1 MEYVRLGSTGLKVSR
16 ICLGCM
22 SYGDPDQALP
32 DGSRRWPWALRED
45 DARPFFKRALDAG
58 INFFDTANVY
68 SAGVSEEVTGRALK
82 DLARRDD
89 VVIATKVQGV
99 MRDGPNGRGL
109 SRKAIFQELDASLR
123 RLGTDFVDLYQ
134 IHRWDPET
142 PIEETLEAL
151 DDVVR
156 AGKVRYLGA
165 SSMFAWQFSKA
176 LYLAERHGWS
186 RFVSMQN
193 HYNLLY
199 REEER
204 EMTAL
209 CRDQGVGMIPWSPLA
224 RGRLARSAANRDAT
238 ARSETDRFG
247 QYLYDASAAA
257 DARVLERVDAV
268 AKSRGVSNA
277 QVALAWLL
285 RQGGV
290 TAPII
295 GATKTAH
302 LEDAVAAVSLRLTDD
317 EARQLEEPYVPHA
330 VAGFA

>member
-1 MEYVRLGSTGLKVSR
+1 MDYARLGTTGLKVSR

-22 SYGDPDQALP
+22 SYGDPDRASP
-32 DGSRRWPWALRED
+32 DGARRWPWALRED
-45 DARPFFKRALDAG
+45 EARPFFKRAFDLG

-68 SAGVSEEVTGRALK
+68 SAGASEVVVGRALK

-89 VVIATKVQGV
+89 VVLATKVHGA
-99 MRDGPNGRGL
+99 MSAGPNGHGL
-109 SRKAIFQELDASLR
+109 SRKAIFQEIDASLR
-123 RLGTDFVDLYQ
+123 RLETDYVDLYQ
-134 IHRWDPET
+134 IHRWDAET

-165 SSMFAWQFSKA
+165 SSMHAWQFSKA
-176 LYLAERHGWS
+176 LHLADRRGWT

-224 RGRLARSAANRDAT
+224 RGRLARSASSSEPT
-238 ARSETDRFG
+238 SRSQSDRFG
-247 QYLYDASAAA
+247 KWLYGAST
-257 DARVLERVDAV
+257 DPDTRVLERVDAL
-268 AKSRGVSNA
+268 AKARGVPNA

-285 RQGGV
+285 RQKGV
-290 TAPII
+290 TAPIV
-295 GATKTAH
+295 GATKMQH
-302 LEDAVAAVSLRLTDD
+302 IDDAVAALSVKLSD
-317 EARQLEEPYVPHA
+317 EEAKRLEEPYVPHA
-330 VAGFA
+330 VAGFE